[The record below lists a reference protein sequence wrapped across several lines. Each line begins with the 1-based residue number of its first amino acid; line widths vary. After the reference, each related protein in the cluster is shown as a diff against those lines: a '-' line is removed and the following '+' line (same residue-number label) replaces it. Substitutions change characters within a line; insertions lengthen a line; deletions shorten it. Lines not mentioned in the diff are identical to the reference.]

1 MVSLG
6 PQCSDVI
13 EWFGLTEWEIRTTCT
28 QADARWLVP
37 LRGGEVTLMIW
48 EKAHS
53 EGPRVVAVG
62 HHQGDNTSIGIALP
76 VPSVVQPYETPLET
90 LVDLCEG
97 YGLPVSAG
105 DAEGTLLIN
114 AVAPGPNPSFGG
126 VRPRGDHKSLVSS
139 LVFQNIDG
147 SLDVAFA
154 FHIDATDLLKD
165 L

>member
-1 MVSLG
+1 MVNMS
-6 PQCSDVI
+6 PQCNDVI
-13 EWFGLTEWEIRTTCT
+13 TWFGLTEWEIRTTCT
-28 QADARWLVP
+28 QADARSVVSI
-37 LRGGEVTLMIW
+37 RGGEMNLTVW
-48 EKAHS
+48 EKDHDD
-53 EGPRVVAVG
+53 GPRVIAIG
-62 HHQGDNTSIGIALP
+62 HHHGGATSIGIALP

-126 VRPRGDHKSLVSS
+126 VSPRRDHKSLVSS

-147 SLDVAFA
+147 SLEVAFA